1 MKWLRQLAVIVM
13 VLSLFLGATVQPGKA
28 AALPPQCS
36 GFQLQNTS
44 AANAATIS
52 VQFYTIG
59 ADTGVAAYSFN
70 LPDLLAN
77 SSKSYYLPT
86 YAGFSTVTPGS
97 YSIVIAS
104 SESLLTLV
112 NQNTCSGSSPY
123 ILASYAGA
131 AGSDIGKTV
140 YVSYVLSRA
149 YAALWSSTI
158 VAQNTG
164 ATDTSVSIDF
174 FAPGNATPVQN
185 FTKTVKGGESWSIDL
200 STGTYA
206 TVALNNFKGSAKL
219 TSNTNDI
226 AVVEVH
232 YPNSVTTLSATNGK
246 PDTFGSQKL
255 FAPQVVKNYGGFT
268 SGLTVI
274 NPNATAT
281 DIAIEYIKAGETTAT
296 YTQNATIGANG
307 TFIQYLGNAPTST
320 NLPASFNGTAVIRVT
335 SAGTNKI
342 FGNADMASAAMADS
356 LNMIPVEKGATT
368 LYMPQITHSYSGFNS
383 GWQVV
388 NTSANALTLSVEYW
402 KPTDTTTPT
411 LTETWP
417 LAANSVISNY
427 VGKPAYDAT
436 LGVGFNGGVV
446 IKVTAGTGTIVGQ
459 ANFVG
464 GSGDAFSMFGAFPP
478 PQ

>member
-1 MKWLRQLAVIVM
+1 MKWLRQISVIVM

-59 ADTGVAAYSFN
+59 AETGVAAYSFN
-70 LPDLLAN
+70 LPDLAAN
-77 SSKSYYLPT
+77 RSSSYYLPT
-86 YAGFSTVTPGS
+86 YAGFSTVTPNS

-112 NQNTCSGSSPY
+112 NQSTCTGSSPY

-131 AGSDIGKTV
+131 ASSDIGKTV

-149 YAALWSSTI
+149 YASLWSSTI

-174 FAPGNATPVQN
+174 FAPGNATAVQN
-185 FTKTVKGGESWSIDL
+185 FTKTVKGGESWNIDL

-206 TVALNNFKGSAKL
+206 TAALNNFKGSAKL
-219 TSNTNDI
+219 TSSVNDI
-226 AVVEVH
+226 AVMEIH
-232 YPNSVTTLSATNGK
+232 YPGAATTLSATNGK

-255 FAPQVVKNYGGFT
+255 FAPQAVKAYGGFT
-268 SGLTVI
+268 TGLTII

-281 DIAIEYIKAGETTAT
+281 DIAIDYIKAGETTAT
-296 YTQNATIGANG
+296 YTQTANIAANG
-307 TFIQYLGNAPTST
+307 TFIQYLGNAPTAT
-320 NLPASFNGTAVIRVT
+320 NLPTPFNGTAVVRVT
-335 SAGTNKI
+335 SGTNKI
-342 FGNADMASAAMADS
+342 FGNADMANTTMADS

-368 LYMPQITHSYSGFNS
+368 LYLPQITHSYYGFNS

-388 NTSANALTLSVEYW
+388 NTSANVLTLSVEYW
-402 KPTDTTTPT
+402 KPTDVTPT
-411 LTETWP
+411 LTETFS
-417 LAANSVISNY
+417 LGANSVISNY
-427 VGKPAYDAT
+427 VGRATYDAT

-459 ANFVG
+459 ANFSG
-464 GSGDAFSMFGAFPP
+464 GAGDSLSMFGAFPP

>member
-13 VLSLFLGATVQPGKA
+13 VLSLCLGATVQPGKA

-44 AANAATIS
+44 STNAATIS
-52 VQFYTIG
+52 VQFYAIG

-70 LPDLLAN
+70 LPDLAAN
-77 SSKSYYLPT
+77 RSSSYYLPT
-86 YAGFSTVTPGS
+86 YSGFSTVTPGS
-97 YSIVIAS
+97 YSIVVAS

-131 AGSDIGKTV
+131 AGTDIGKTV
-140 YVSYVLSRA
+140 YVAYVLSRA
-149 YAALWSSTI
+149 YPPQLWSSTI

-164 ATDTSVSIDF
+164 ATDTSVSVDF

-206 TVALNNFKGSAKL
+206 VAALNAFRGSAKV
-219 TSNTNDI
+219 TSTVNDI

-232 YPNSVTTLSATNGK
+232 YPGSAATLSATNGK

-255 FAPQVVKNYGGFT
+255 FAPQVVRAYGGFT

-281 DIAIEYIKAGETTAT
+281 DIAIDYIPAGATTPI
-296 YTQNATIGANG
+296 YTQVATIAANG
-307 TFIQYLGNAPTST
+307 TFIQYVGGISTT
-320 NLPASFNGTAVIRVT
+320 NLPNPFNGTAVVRVT
-335 SAGTNKI
+335 SGTNKI
-342 FGNADMASAAMADS
+342 FGNADMASATMADS

-368 LYMPQITHSYSGFNS
+368 LYLPQITHKYAGFNS

-417 LAANSVISNY
+417 LPGNSVISNF
-427 VGKPAYDAT
+427 VGKNSYDAT
-436 LGVGFNGGVV
+436 LGVGFNGGIVM
-446 IKVTAGTGTIVGQ
+446 KVTAGTGTVVAQ

-464 GSGDAFSMFGAFPP
+464 GSGDSFSMFGAFPP